1 VEVFLQDFQRDSL
14 ILCVFYWIDKSNP
27 RTANAV
33 PGELRLAIYEAFQAE
48 GILLALPQREVHLD
62 TATPLSIQ
70 IMPPTK

>member
-1 VEVFLQDFQRDSL
+1 
-14 ILCVFYWIDKSNP
+14 
-27 RTANAV
+27 V

-62 TATPLSIQ
+62 TVTPLSIQ